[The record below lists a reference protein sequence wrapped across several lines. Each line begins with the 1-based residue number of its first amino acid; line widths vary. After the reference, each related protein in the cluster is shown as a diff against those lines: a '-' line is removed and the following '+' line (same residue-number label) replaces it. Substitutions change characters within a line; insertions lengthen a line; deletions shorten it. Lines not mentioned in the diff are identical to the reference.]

1 MKLVV
6 QRKYRKDKYT
16 IGKLYV
22 DGVYFCDTLED
33 PDRGLDSSMPL
44 SSILKIK
51 IKGDT
56 AIPYGKYTVSLSIVS
71 PKYSNFSKYP
81 YAKIA
86 NGKMPRI
93 MGIKGFDG
101 VLIHAGNS
109 QKDTM
114 GCLLVGENK
123 VKGQVINSQATWT
136 KLYKKLQTAKDTITI
151 EYTK

>member
-16 IGKLYV
+16 IGKLFV

-33 PDRGLDSSMPL
+33 PDRGLDNSMSL
-44 SSILKIK
+44 SQILKIK

-56 AIPYGKYTVSLSIVS
+56 AIPYGKYNLSLSIVS
-71 PKYSNFSKYP
+71 PKYSNFARFP

-86 NGKMPRI
+86 NGKMPRV

-109 QKDTM
+109 ARDTM

-136 KLYKKLQTAKDTITI
+136 RLYKKLQTAKGDITI